1 MIVTLREAAD
11 ELGFSHRTLLT
22 YRQRRADFPA
32 HVKMRGDAM
41 LYNLDELR
49 AYLRRDEAPAVSNK
63 RAERHDDGAAI
74 TCLECGARRQSL
86 AQHLQR
92 MHGLTAPEYI
102 ERHNLPRTTALQSR
116 HARSAHGRAL
126 TPQGRAQLSHRDQ
139 AARSKKAAEHTRV
152 AHQRAG
158 VPEVR
163 APGQAKGVAAMHA
176 RKRRVMDELV
186 QALGYTD
193 FEAAIRA
200 TAHLTI
206 RGAARA
212 LGIGQATVTRWR
224 RRYLAQETRNAPRP
238 SRSRDGA

>member
-49 AYLRRDEAPAVSNK
+49 AYLRRDEAPAVSSK

-86 AQHLQR
+86 AQHLQH

-139 AARSKKAAEHTRV
+139 AARARKAAEHARV
-152 AHQRAG
+152 AHERDL
-158 VPEVR
+158 VPELR

-176 RKRRVMDELV
+176 KKRRVMDERM

-193 FEAAIRA
+193 LEDAIRA
-200 TAHLTI
+200 TSTLTVT
-206 RGAARA
+206 GAAER
-212 LGIGQATVTRWR
+212 LGLGMSTVRRWR
-224 RRYLAQETRNAPRP
+224 KKL
-238 SRSRDGA
+238 S